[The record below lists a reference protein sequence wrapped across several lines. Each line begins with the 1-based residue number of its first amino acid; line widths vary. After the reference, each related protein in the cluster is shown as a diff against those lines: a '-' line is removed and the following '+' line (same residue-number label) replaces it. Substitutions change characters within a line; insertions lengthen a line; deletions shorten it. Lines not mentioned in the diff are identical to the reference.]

1 MISQKSAIAT
11 LRPDLGGSMME
22 FDLEADR
29 AGFIAHRVLPVLDV
43 DLAGDTIPKIKLESL
58 LQNRDTSRKPGTG
71 YNRGDWE
78 FDKDSYSTEEQ
89 GAEEPVDENT
99 KRKYRHLF
107 DAEMVCTNRAV
118 DAVMR
123 NAEKR
128 VADLVFNA
136 TTWTGAALTTA
147 VTKEWSK
154 SNLTTATPIAD
165 VNAARNKVWEGTGLW
180 PNALILNKRV
190 FNNLRTLDEIKEAI
204 QSAGSGYPTRARD
217 ITAQQLAEVF
227 DLDYILVAGGAKNTA
242 NEAQARS
249 IASIW
254 SDEYAMVTRICT
266 TNDIQ
271 EPGLGRT
278 FHWIEDGSEIDG
290 LVEMYWEERVRSD
303 IVRARHQVHEK
314 LLYAACGHLLS
325 NITE

>member
-1 MISQKSAIAT
+1 MISAKSTVAT
-11 LRPDLGGSMME
+11 LRPDLGGAMME

-29 AGFIAHRVLPVLDV
+29 AGFIGHRVLPIFDV
-43 DLAGDTIPKIKLESL
+43 SLAGDTIPVIKLESL
-58 LQNRDTSRKPGTG
+58 LQNRDTGRKPGGG

-78 FDKDSYSTEEQ
+78 FDDDSYATKEQ
-89 GAEEPVDENT
+89 GFEEPVDENT
-99 KRKYRHLF
+99 ARKYRHYF
-107 DAEMVCTNRAV
+107 DAEQVAAARAI

-136 TTWTGAALTTA
+136 TTWTGSALTTA
-147 VTKEWSK
+147 INNEWDDAT
-154 SNLTTATPIAD
+154 NATPIVD
-165 VNAARNKVWEGTGLW
+165 VTAAKKKVWEGTGLW
-180 PNALILNKRV
+180 PNALIINRNV

-204 QSAGSGYPTRARD
+204 QSAGAGFPTRARD

-242 NEAQARS
+242 NEAQARQ

-254 SDEYAMVTRICT
+254 SDEYAMVCRLCT
-266 TNDIQ
+266 SPDIA

-278 FHWIEDGSEIDG
+278 FHWTEDGSLPDG
-290 LVEMYWEERVRSD
+290 LIESYWEEQVRAD
-303 IVRARHQVHEK
+303 IVRCRHQVHEK
-314 LLYAACGHLLS
+314 ILYAACGHLLS
-325 NITE
+325 NATT

>member
-1 MISQKSAIAT
+1 MIGSKSAIAT

-22 FDLEADR
+22 FNLAADQS
-29 AGFIAHRVLPVLDV
+29 GFIGHRVLPILDV
-43 DLAGDTIPKIKLESL
+43 DLAGDTIYKIKLESL
-58 LQNRDTSRKPGTG
+58 LQDRDTSRKPGTG
-71 YNRGDWE
+71 YSRGDWD

-89 GAEEPVDENT
+89 GAEEPIDENT

-107 DAEMVCTNRAV
+107 DAEAVCTNRAV

-128 VADLVFNA
+128 SADLIFNA
-136 TTWTGAALTTA
+136 TTWTGASLTTA

-154 SNLTTATPIAD
+154 SNLSTATPIAD
-165 VNAARNKVWEGTGLW
+165 VNAAKTKVWEGTGLW
-180 PNALILNKRV
+180 PNALIINRLV

-204 QSAGSGYPTRARD
+204 QSAGAGFPTRARD
-217 ITAQQLAEVF
+217 ITTQQLAEVF

-242 NEAQARS
+242 NEAKTRS
-249 IASIW
+249 ISSIW
-254 SDEYAMVTRICT
+254 SSEYAMVARICT

-278 FHWIEDGSEIDG
+278 FHWTDDGSEADG
-290 LVEMYWEERVRSD
+290 LVETYWEERIRSD
-303 IVRARHQVHEK
+303 VVRARHQVHEK
-314 LLYAACGHLLS
+314 LLYTACGHLLS